1 MTRLWRPLFGV
12 SLLAVGLAV
21 GQGATWGKHP
31 PKPPAE
37 SREVKTLKSAAEV
50 VREFAKLWPGSIPH
64 SLMREAVGVAVIPH
78 VVKAGFLIDG
88 RFGRGVVLARQPNGT
103 WSNPV
108 FIGLTGLGLGI
119 QAGIDETDLILVFKT
134 KRGLDRLMAGKGK
147 LTLGTDV
154 TVAAGF
160 IGREAEKAT
169 DARLRAEILSYS
181 RCKGLFAGLSLE
193 GAALVVEHEANAAF
207 YGKHVTGPAQVL
219 AVREVP
225 AAAAVANLQQQLAR
239 LGPPPA
245 PPPPPPPGAYGP
257 YPPPPAPVPPPPA
270 RRWW

>member
-1 MTRLWRPLFGV
+1 MSRLRTPLLGA
-12 SLLAVGLAV
+12 SLLALCLAV
-21 GQGATWGKHP
+21 GQADLWGKPPLRHP
-31 PKPPAE
+31 AD
-37 SREVKTLKSAAEV
+37 SREIKTLESAAEV
-50 VREFAKLWPGSIPH
+50 VREFANLPFGGIPH
-64 SLMREAVGVAVIPH
+64 ALMHDAVGVAVIPH

-88 RFGRGVVLARQPNGT
+88 RFGRGVVLARRPDGT

-108 FIGLTGLGLGI
+108 FIGLTGLGIGI
-119 QAGIDETDLILVFKT
+119 QAGIDSTDLILVFKT
-134 KRGLDRLMAGKGK
+134 KHGLDRIMEGKGK

-181 RCKGLFAGLSLE
+181 RSKGLFAGLSLE

-207 YGKHVTGPAQVL
+207 YGKHITGPAQAL

-225 AAAAVANLQQQLAR
+225 AVAAVENLKQHLAR
-239 LGPPPA
+239 LGPL
-245 PPPPPPPGAYGP
+245 PPPPP
-257 YPPPPAPVPPPPA
+257 